1 VWELLVLVVSL
12 LYLDLTLTVR
22 NHMYA
27 TERQAHITRHLAE
40 RGRVSVVGLADDLG
54 VTTETIRRDLD
65 ALEQQGM
72 LRRVHGGA
80 VPARAG
86 SITEPSIAERMTV
99 NSDAKVAIA
108 RRALDVI
115 TDGYRGA
122 IMFDA
127 GSTVGSVAAGLGE
140 RVAATGAR
148 LDVVTHAV
156 PVAQTLSLLPDVAL
170 TVLGGQVR
178 GLTAAAVGPST
189 LSALA
194 ALRPDLAFV
203 GTNGVSPEF
212 GLSTPDPAEAAVKAA
227 IVRSARRVV
236 VVADQAKFGVESF
249 VRFAG
254 LDEIDILVT
263 DAAPEE
269 PLAAALAD
277 ADVEVWLA

>member
-1 VWELLVLVVSL
+1 
-12 LYLDLTLTVR
+12 
-22 NHMYA
+22 MYA

-65 ALEQQGM
+65 VLEQQGA

-86 SITEPSIAERMTV
+86 SMAEPSISERMAV
-99 NSDAKVAIA
+99 NSDAKRAIA
-108 RRALDVI
+108 RRALEVI

-122 IMFDA
+122 IVFDA
-127 GSTVGSVAAGLGE
+127 GSTVGAVAAALGD

-156 PVAQTLSLLPDVAL
+156 PVAHTLSLLPDISL

-178 GLTAAAVGPST
+178 GLTAAAVGTAT
-189 LSALA
+189 LTALDS
-194 ALRPDLAFV
+194 LRPDLAFV
-203 GTNGVSPEF
+203 GVNGLSAEF

-236 VVADQAKFGVESF
+236 VVADGTKFEVESF
-249 VRFAG
+249 VRFAD
-254 LDEIDILVT
+254 LRDIDILVT
-263 DAAPEE
+263 DAAPQGE
-269 PLAAALAD
+269 LADALAE
-277 ADVEVWLA
+277 ADVEVWTA